1 MKNAISLLAGLAVL
15 VVSTNAPA
23 HHLENLNTPY
33 ESRGACEA
41 AVADVNNDD
50 WDMLLDRFP
59 DFFSSQGEVAS
70 FLTRAFPC
78 EQIAADGQW
87 YIQNRLAETLG
98 SDWFLR
104 RK

>member
-1 MKNAISLLAGLAVL
+1 MMKVISLVAGVAVL

-23 HHLENLNTPY
+23 HHLESLNTPY
-33 ESRGACEA
+33 ENRGACEA
-41 AVADVNNDD
+41 AVADFNSDD

-59 DFFSSQGEVAS
+59 NFFSSQGEVAS

-78 EQIAADGQW
+78 ERSTADGQW
-87 YIQNRLAETLG
+87 YISDHRLEVLN

-104 RK
+104 RQ